1 MFEAFE
7 NDNDYFYNLNYILI
21 EENKEIFSDEL
32 NYFVDIPKEK
42 DNSIEECP
50 INDDAM
56 KNNTQ
61 NEITEKSTNFEEKS
75 KKLNNSPINQKE
87 KLLKKKRNNSKPN
100 IFSDDNLIRKCK
112 KLLFENLFN
121 FINYII
127 YISFKKNIGQGRFI
141 KKLLPLNQ
149 EQKSKGNAKVSK
161 NLINKSL
168 KEILSENISTKF
180 TNYSPEHNKNLV
192 DLLTDENKTEN
203 AEYFK
208 RLFSLKFSECL
219 KHFNGSGNFK
229 ELEGMN
235 TFDSL
240 KSGIRK
246 KEGDQYLHALNYYI
260 INFEK
265 HINNKRERKTKK
277 DKLLVGK
284 I

>member
-7 NDNDYFYNLNYILI
+7 NDDYFSNLNISLI
-21 EENKEIFSDEL
+21 EGNQEISNNEL

-42 DNSIEECP
+42 DKSKEECS
-50 INDDAM
+50 INGDDM
-56 KNNTQ
+56 KNNIQ
-61 NEITEKSTNFEEKS
+61 NEITAKSTNFEEKS
-75 KKLNNSPINQKE
+75 KELNNSSLNQE
-87 KLLKKKRNNSKPN
+87 DKLLRKKRNNSKPI
-100 IFSDDNLIRKCK
+100 IFSNVNFIRRCK
-112 KLLFENLFN
+112 QLLFENLFN

-127 YISFKKNIGQGRFI
+127 YISFKKNIGHGRFI

-149 EQKSKGNAKVSK
+149 EQKSNGDAKFNK

-168 KEILSENISTKF
+168 KEILSENISPKF
-180 TNYSPEHNKNLV
+180 KNYSPDHNKNFV

-219 KHFNGSGNFK
+219 KHFNGSKNFK

-240 KSGIRK
+240 KSEIRK
-246 KEGDQYLHALNYYI
+246 KEGDHYLLNLNYYI
-260 INFEK
+260 NNFEK
-265 HINNKRERKTKK
+265 QINNKRERKVKK
-277 DKLLVGK
+277 
-284 I
+284 

>member
-7 NDNDYFYNLNYILI
+7 NDDYFNNLNISLI
-21 EENKEIFSDEL
+21 EGNQEISNNEL

-42 DNSIEECP
+42 DNSKEEFPP

-56 KNNTQ
+56 KNNIQ

-75 KKLNNSPINQKE
+75 KELNNSSLNQEE
-87 KLLKKKRNNSKPN
+87 KFLRKKRNNSKPI
-100 IFSDDNLIRKCK
+100 IFSNVNFIRRCK
-112 KLLFENLFN
+112 QLLFENLFN

-141 KKLLPLNQ
+141 KKLLFLNK
-149 EQKSKGNAKVSK
+149 EQKSNGDAKFNK

-168 KEILSENISTKF
+168 KEILSENISPKF
-180 TNYSPEHNKNLV
+180 TNYSPDHNKNLV

-208 RLFSLKFSECL
+208 RLFSLK
-219 KHFNGSGNFK
+219 
-229 ELEGMN
+229 LEGMN

-240 KSGIRK
+240 KSRIRK
-246 KEGDQYLHALNYYI
+246 NEGDDYLLNLNFYI
-260 INFEK
+260 SNFEK
-265 HINNKRERKTKK
+265 QINNKRERKTKK
-277 DKLLVGK
+277 EKLLEGK

>member
-7 NDNDYFYNLNYILI
+7 NDDYFNNLNISLI
-21 EENKEIFSDEL
+21 EGNQEISNNEL

-42 DNSIEECP
+42 DNSKEEFPP

-56 KNNTQ
+56 KNNIQ

-75 KKLNNSPINQKE
+75 KELNNSSLNQE
-87 KLLKKKRNNSKPN
+87 DKLLRKKRNNSKPI
-100 IFSDDNLIRKCK
+100 IFSNVNFIRRCK
-112 KLLFENLFN
+112 QLLFENLFN

-141 KKLLPLNQ
+141 KKLLFLNK
-149 EQKSKGNAKVSK
+149 EQKSNGDAKFNK

-168 KEILSENISTKF
+168 KEILSENISPKF
-180 TNYSPEHNKNLV
+180 KNYSPDHNKNFV

-219 KHFNGSGNFK
+219 KHFNGSKNFK

-240 KSGIRK
+240 KSEIRK
-246 KEGDQYLHALNYYI
+246 KEGDHYLLNLNYYI
-260 INFEK
+260 NNFEK
-265 HINNKRERKTKK
+265 QINNKRERKVKK
-277 DKLLVGK
+277 
-284 I
+284 

>member
-1 MFEAFE
+1 MFEDFE
-7 NDNDYFYNLNYILI
+7 DNEYDFNNLNINLA
-21 EENKEIFSDEL
+21 EENKEISINEL
-32 NYFVDIPKEK
+32 YFIGDTSKEK
-42 DNSIEECP
+42 ENIKKECP
-50 INDDAM
+50 INGDTLE
-56 KNNTQ
+56 NNIQ
-61 NEITEKSTNFEEKS
+61 NEITAKSTNFEEK
-75 KKLNNSPINQKE
+75 LNSSLKQKNE
-87 KLLKKKRNNSKPN
+87 LLRKKRTYSKIN
-100 IFSDDNLIRKCK
+100 IFANDNLIRKCK

-127 YISFKKNIGQGRFI
+127 YISIKKNIGHRRFI

-149 EQKSKGNAKVSK
+149 EQKSNGDAKFNK

-168 KEILSENISTKF
+168 KEILSENISPKF
-180 TNYSPEHNKNLV
+180 KNYSPDHNKNLV

-219 KHFNGSGNFK
+219 KHFNGSKNFK

-240 KSGIRK
+240 KSRIRK
-246 KEGDQYLHALNYYI
+246 KEGDDYLHNLNYYI
-260 INFEK
+260 SNFEEQV
-265 HINNKRERKTKK
+265 NNKRERKTKK
-277 DKLLVGK
+277 EKLLEGK

>member
-1 MFEAFE
+1 MFEGFE
-7 NDNDYFYNLNYILI
+7 NDDYFNNLNISLI
-21 EENKEIFSDEL
+21 EGNQEISNNEL
-32 NYFVDIPKEK
+32 NYFVDKPKEK
-42 DNSIEECP
+42 DNSNEECP
-50 INDDAM
+50 INGDDM
-56 KNNTQ
+56 KNNIQ
-61 NEITEKSTNFEEKS
+61 NEITAKSTNFEEKS
-75 KKLNNSPINQKE
+75 KELNNSSLNQE
-87 KLLKKKRNNSKPN
+87 DKLLRKKRNNSKPI
-100 IFSDDNLIRKCK
+100 IFSNEKFIRRCK

-149 EQKSKGNAKVSK
+149 EQKSNGDAKFNK

-168 KEILSENISTKF
+168 KEILSENISPKF
-180 TNYSPEHNKNLV
+180 KNYSPDHNKNLV

-219 KHFNGSGNFK
+219 KHFNGSKNFK

-240 KSGIRK
+240 KSRIRK
-246 KEGDQYLHALNYYI
+246 NEGDDYLLNLNFYI
-260 INFEK
+260 SNFEK
-265 HINNKRERKTKK
+265 QINNKRERKTKK
-277 DKLLVGK
+277 EKLLEGK

>member
-7 NDNDYFYNLNYILI
+7 NDNDYFDNLNYILI
-21 EENKEIFSDEL
+21 EENKEIFNNEL
-32 NYFVDIPKEK
+32 NYFVDIPK
-42 DNSIEECP
+42 DNNMEEYP

-75 KKLNNSPINQKE
+75 KKLNNSPINQND

-100 IFSDDNLIRKCK
+100 IFSDENLIRKCK

-219 KHFNGSGNFK
+219 KHFNGNGNFK

-246 KEGDQYLHALNYYI
+246 KEGDQYLHSLNYYI

-277 DKLLVGK
+277 EKLLVGK